1 MASGLFVAGG
11 GRTGHLLGRAR
22 VAQAENDE
30 EHGPTGAVGRTIKGA
45 QEAILEILAKWMAG
59 SHLTKSFADLLQTVH
74 SGDLVKL
81 AASNAI
87 AFSTRLIAIFAYIM
101 SSVFL
106 ALYIMIDRDR
116 LRGGFFLVVP
126 RTHHIRLS
134 RVMLNLETIVGGY
147 IRGLVITSALM
158 AVLAFIPAR

>member
-59 SHLTKSFADLLQTVH
+59 PQGVRRAYYERVGYCRLRVLKREMNADNSVSAH
-74 SGDLVKL
+74 SGQWESYDG
-81 AASNAI
+81 
-87 AFSTRLIAIFAYIM
+87 
-101 SSVFL
+101 
-106 ALYIMIDRDR
+106 
-116 LRGGFFLVVP
+116 RG
-126 RTHHIRLS
+126 HSIH
-134 RVMLNLETIVGGY
+134 N
-147 IRGLVITSALM
+147 
-158 AVLAFIPAR
+158 